1 MKLYTVREAA
11 EEYFAKNVS
20 MSHIYNLIKSK
31 NLNCIHIGHK
41 ILIPENALDE
51 YCKANFNKDTPL
63 YANKFKLFS
72 TKT

>member
-20 MSHIYNLIKSK
+20 MSHIYNLIKTK

-41 ILIPENALDE
+41 ILTPENALDE
-51 YCKANFNKDTPL
+51 YCKANFNIQ
-63 YANKFKLFS
+63 
-72 TKT
+72 